1 MPSNKLVGP
10 NQRWVVEGLVNTVHV
25 YMWSCVCLCDSCS
38 ALCMTLHFWVHLLY
52 TYRAHDSWSYS
63 HTGHTC
69 TGRWCSLS
77 ACSCD
82 LQPDSRERERH
93 IELTTI
99 LPQRTVHQKGLTYYY
114 IYMYFAT
121 SFVEP
126 CRQWHAMTTSWIWE
140 PRELAN
146 IQHRY
151 LNLQWM
157 LLCFGRDVWIGCRQL
172 DRNWGPMLLKW
183 LMKKAVGRAQLQLL
197 GNMVGIWWLKNVQIL
212 KNHVCILHP
221 HLMTYDGGNASTES
235 RENCLLNKLRLGRAQ
250 IWIGLATGQSNF
262 QW

>member
-114 IYMYFAT
+114 IYICTLQHLLLSHVGNDMQWLLHEFGSLESWQT
-121 SFVEP
+121 S
-126 CRQWHAMTTSWIWE
+126 SID
-140 PRELAN
+140 
-146 IQHRY
+146 I
-151 LNLQWM
+151 
-157 LLCFGRDVWIGCRQL
+157 
-172 DRNWGPMLLKW
+172 
-183 LMKKAVGRAQLQLL
+183 
-197 GNMVGIWWLKNVQIL
+197 
-212 KNHVCILHP
+212 
-221 HLMTYDGGNASTES
+221 
-235 RENCLLNKLRLGRAQ
+235 
-250 IWIGLATGQSNF
+250 
-262 QW
+262 

>member
-82 LQPDSRERERH
+82 LQPDSRERERETYRVDH
-93 IELTTI
+93 NITT
-99 LPQRTVHQKGLTYYY
+99 TYCTSKGSYLLLY
-114 IYMYFAT
+114 IYIHMYFAT

-126 CRQWHAMTTSWIWE
+126 CRQWLLHVFGSLESWQTSSID
-140 PRELAN
+140 
-146 IQHRY
+146 I
-151 LNLQWM
+151 
-157 LLCFGRDVWIGCRQL
+157 
-172 DRNWGPMLLKW
+172 
-183 LMKKAVGRAQLQLL
+183 
-197 GNMVGIWWLKNVQIL
+197 
-212 KNHVCILHP
+212 
-221 HLMTYDGGNASTES
+221 
-235 RENCLLNKLRLGRAQ
+235 
-250 IWIGLATGQSNF
+250 
-262 QW
+262 